1 VTFSGLLFLKNY
13 VLYIQKEI
21 TVAGIDKKSGS
32 VLDNPENIS

>member
-1 VTFSGLLFLKNY
+1 MFM
-13 VLYIQKEI
+13 YIQKEI